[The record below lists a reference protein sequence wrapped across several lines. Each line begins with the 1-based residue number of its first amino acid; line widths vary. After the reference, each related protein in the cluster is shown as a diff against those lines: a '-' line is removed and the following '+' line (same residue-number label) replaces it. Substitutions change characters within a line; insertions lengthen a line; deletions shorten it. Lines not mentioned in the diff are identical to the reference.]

1 MSRLFIVGYFLVADK
16 SFGPLVRVNVLI
28 GVGLLADPL
37 AFADAGWILGT
48 LILLFCAL
56 VTNCTLLLLC
66 SPRELDQSLPQEK
79 G

>member
-1 MSRLFIVGYFLVADK
+1 MSSTLVLISLQAADGAP
-16 SFGPLVRVNVLI
+16 STLRVNVLI

-37 AFADAGWILGT
+37 AFADAGWIFGT

-56 VTNCTLLLLC
+56 VTNCKLLLLLAVGTA
-66 SPRELDQSLPQEK
+66 PIP